1 MNYCKDPSADLMEM
15 DWIKI
20 PDEKPPSNNGLHY
33 KLLANYIWQCK
44 LATAFFFQPM
54 ILFTSN

>member
-20 PDEKPPSNNGLHY
+20 PDEKPPSNNPPL
-33 KLLANYIWQCK
+33 
-44 LATAFFFQPM
+44 
-54 ILFTSN
+54 